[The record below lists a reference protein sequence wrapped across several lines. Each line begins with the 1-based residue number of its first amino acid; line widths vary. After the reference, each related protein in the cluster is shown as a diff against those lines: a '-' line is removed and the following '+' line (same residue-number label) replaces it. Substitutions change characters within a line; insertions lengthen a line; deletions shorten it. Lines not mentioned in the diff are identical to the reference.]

1 MLRGNAHVCM
11 MCVSVVDVLDGTCDA
26 VPDAV
31 AQLFKP
37 RCPRQYAQHT
47 IRHSP
52 TAAQLHQKV
61 ASDVLWMYTLRV
73 CRWKWL
79 RAMAAGVQER
89 APPLVSVELL
99 HRPTAAPTHQ
109 LRDHD
114 RRPTRCSCSAEMH
127 TCV

>member
-11 MCVSVVDVLDGTCDA
+11 MCVSVVEVLDGTCDA

-73 CRWKWL
+73 RRWKLL
-79 RAMAAGVQER
+79 RAMVGVRESAAAR
-89 APPLVSVELL
+89 VS
-99 HRPTAAPTHQ
+99 
-109 LRDHD
+109 
-114 RRPTRCSCSAEMH
+114 
-127 TCV
+127 